1 MITVS
6 FLTVI
11 LFFGGWHFP
20 GIAEPGTVGFG
31 AMLLKL
37 GVLLTKVFMVILVIM
52 LIRWTIP
59 RFRFDQL
66 MGLAWKVLI
75 PLSTANV
82 VAVMTVLQFGW
93 SKWWLTAIS
102 FLLFVV
108 AGAIGVKQA
117 QDALNRSGR
126 RPQVKP
132 EATGG
137 HVAYAH

>member
-1 MITVS
+1 
-6 FLTVI
+6 
-11 LFFGGWHFP
+11 
-20 GIAEPGTVGFG
+20 
-31 AMLLKL
+31 
-37 GVLLTKVFMVILVIM
+37 M

-102 FLLFVV
+102 ILLFVI
-108 AGAIGVKQA
+108 AGVIGVKQA
-117 QDALNRSGR
+117 QDTLNSGPR
-126 RPQVKP
+126 RPKLNP
-132 EATGG
+132 EASGTK
-137 HVAYAH
+137 VAHAH